1 MIFARRSV
9 ESIAHSELGRSMR
22 ALFDGKGD
30 G

>member
-1 MIFARRSV
+1 MILARRSI
-9 ESIAHSELGRSMR
+9 EGIAHSELGRSMR